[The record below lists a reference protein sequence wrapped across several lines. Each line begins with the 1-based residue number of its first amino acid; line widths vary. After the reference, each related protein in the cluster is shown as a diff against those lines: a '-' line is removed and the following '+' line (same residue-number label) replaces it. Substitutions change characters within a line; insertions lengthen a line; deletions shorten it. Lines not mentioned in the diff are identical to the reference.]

1 MKKSVKKPAVK
12 KTAVAKRSSPGKKF
26 KKVMKE
32 YSDGDL
38 KSSSGK
44 KVKKPSQARAIAYS
58 EQRRADKTAKGMK
71 YAGGRSKAKKK
82 K

>member
-1 MKKSVKKPAVK
+1 MKKSVKKPASK
-12 KTAVAKRSSPGKKF
+12 KRSSPGKKF

-32 YSDGDL
+32 YSEGDL

-44 KVKKPSQARAIAYS
+44 KVNKPSMARAIAFS

-71 YAGGRSKAKKK
+71 YAGGKPKTKKK

>member
-1 MKKSVKKPAVK
+1 M
-12 KTAVAKRSSPGKKF
+12 VAKRKSPGTKF

-32 YSDGDL
+32 YGEGKL

-44 KVKKPSQARAIAYS
+44 KVSKPSQAAAIAYS

-71 YAGGRSKAKKK
+71 YAGGRKKRK
-82 K
+82 